1 MLFARCWVPDAPC
14 LSETSSLE
22 LQHFTFLI
30 KNLLL
35 PPEEETTKA
44 VFDFAQADTRHR
56 ASGTQHLTP
65 NPPVFSPRTF
75 QSDRANPQDRRKLSI
90 THPAQDT

>member
-1 MLFARCWVPDAPC
+1 MLFAQCWVPDAPC

-44 VFDFAQADTRHR
+44 VFDFAQADTRHP
-56 ASGTQHLTP
+56 TP
-65 NPPVFSPRTF
+65 V
-75 QSDRANPQDRRKLSI
+75 I
-90 THPAQDT
+90 GHPAPGISPPIRRSSRLVLFNLIEQIHRIIGNYQ